1 MKAVIILSFFSLA
14 PVYAV
19 PTGKITDVKG
29 EVKFSKRILKEGD
42 ILAEDGILSA
52 GKDSFVKIHVDFWK
66 GYLLLMDSSSLSIK
80 FWQKGEKR
88 EYNLERGQ
96 CRWID
101 GKEKEAKV
109 IVGRHINTSN
119 AVVKI
124 LRGNVIVS
132 YNDILK
138 ETQLLVLSGQAV
150 FQSRK
155 DPNDRI
161 VLKKGL
167 WGGIGGRFRDIIGET
182 VVLSS
187 SVQKQFIDRKL

>member
-1 MKAVIILSFFSLA
+1 MLEFLRIFFSRRTA
-14 PVYAV
+14 
-19 PTGKITDVKG
+19 TTISKI
-29 EVKFSKRILKEGD
+29 SKRDFIATRSSEE
-42 ILAEDGILSA
+42 IS
-52 GKDSFVKIHVDFWK
+52 SF
-66 GYLLLMDSSSLSIK
+66 
-80 FWQKGEKR
+80 
-88 EYNLERGQ
+88 
-96 CRWID
+96 
-101 GKEKEAKV
+101 
-109 IVGRHINTSN
+109 N
-119 AVVKI
+119 AVVKV